1 MHTGVVAP
9 GTMPTG
15 GALGN
20 MAPSGITGG
29 AAPPPGGVAL
39 GQPSPMMNNT
49 AVQPQQG
56 NPAMPP
62 QFANFMNQLPPGL
75 LGALQSRFGGAGSPL
90 AGLFSMMGR

>member
-1 MHTGVVAP
+1 
-9 GTMPTG
+9 
-15 GALGN
+15 
-20 MAPSGITGG
+20 
-29 AAPPPGGVAL
+29 
-39 GQPSPMMNNT
+39 MMNNT
-49 AVQPQQG
+49 AVPQQGNPAMPPQQG

>member
-1 MHTGVVAP
+1 MHAGIMAP
-9 GTMPTG
+9 GMPIGGTG
-15 GALGN
+15 GN

-29 AAPPPGGVAL
+29 TAPPPGGVAL
-39 GQPSPMMNNT
+39 GQPAPMMNNT

-56 NPAMPP
+56 NPMQANPTM
-62 QFANFMNQLPPGL
+62 QNFMSQLPPGL